1 MRHPLPPCAADGPA
15 LLDASRWRQSAGP
28 NRSDADHRPRSRS
41 SASCSFTI
49 LPNSFGLPA
58 LPLRMISV
66 DGSNTLRILPSA
78 CVSPRKTRA
87 LVCFITC
94 LTSGTIASSSWR
106 KPSSASCCRTFL
118 ARFVPPA
125 ISLEPLCLSYHSA
138 GRIEQ
143 LAIGSMEPVPAFV
156 CPGG

>member
-1 MRHPLPPCAADGPA
+1 
-15 LLDASRWRQSAGP
+15 
-28 NRSDADHRPRSRS
+28 
-41 SASCSFTI
+41 
-49 LPNSFGLPA
+49 
-58 LPLRMISV
+58 MISV

-78 CVSPRKTRA
+78 VVSPRKIRA

-143 LAIGSMEPVPAFV
+143 LAIGSMEPVPALLG
-156 CPGG
+156 PGARRPGDVQDPQLHAATAVAQFGASFAGDLSNPFH